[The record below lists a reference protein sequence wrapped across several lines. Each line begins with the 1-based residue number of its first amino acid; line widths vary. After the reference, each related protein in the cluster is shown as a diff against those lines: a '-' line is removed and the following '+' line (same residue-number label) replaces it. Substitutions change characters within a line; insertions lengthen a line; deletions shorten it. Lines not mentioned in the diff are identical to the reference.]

1 MFIFSID
8 LLFCIYLESSLYILG
23 IILTGI
29 CMKYFLSFEFTFH
42 IFNYGFDLIL
52 M

>member
-23 IILTGI
+23 IILTDI
-29 CMKYFLSFEFTFH
+29 CTNYFLSFEFIFH
-42 IFNYGFDLIL
+42 ILNYDFDLIL